1 MVVGLIKRHVQ
12 RQRFKAA
19 LASYDDRIAEAR
31 AKHQPIRH
39 IEAEKRAFVHRA
51 LASSCGEQLAKRGGS
66 SPR

>member
-1 MVVGLIKRHVQ
+1 MVVGLLRRHVL

-19 LASYDDRIAEAR
+19 IAAFDDRIAEAR

-51 LASSCGEQLAKRGGS
+51 LASSCGEQPARAGRS
-66 SPR
+66 SR